1 MEKGAIMSEAKT
13 VVCYTQDDL
22 DSAFKA
28 LVADGGGEILLAP
41 GVDFEIVS
49 WDKDENNVN
58 PSISIKSLD
67 ADDPATVTAVRMQGI
82 ENVSFENLKIV
93 DLGNDSPYPS
103 SVIDLMSCRNITF
116 KNNVMEG
123 SAKGPPGT
131 TDNYEAASSAAVVK
145 WSDGVVFEN
154 NEISDFYHGLAFRDC
169 TDVDVIRNDIQGLQ
183 GDGIRIGGVSGMNV
197 QENHLHDMTG
207 STTDF
212 NHPDFIQLWG
222 FRTTVDNENITIS
235 NNILDASGGP
245 RYQLIFGHN
254 QNVEDGS
261 KVFENVLIE
270 NNLLFG
276 AHRNAIY
283 INDTNNATVR
293 NNTVLN
299 SSDVYIIEADGSTTP
314 STMVGM
320 IDIGG
325 TNAVV
330 ENNVAHI
337 VRNEG
342 DNIILGTGDDYKDHF
357 INIEAGGSGDLRDL
371 MLRPDSPLNGEAG
384 SSLTWFE
391 AAADDLL
398 AVADVT
404 VSKFD
409 QSEVTLTAEHSRSAT
424 GLAVDA
430 GAEFTW
436 IFGDGTEKK
445 GVTVKHDFGTTG
457 SHDYTLVVTL
467 PDGTKDQITRSIDID
482 SPFVFDLDLSGP
494 GLAEKADVGNDVVL
508 EGDATIVDGWV
519 EIGGRSRMEVER
531 SNDGLFNLSSFNL
544 GITLDREDG
553 MAGTFLDMPQTLT
566 ARIDAEGHVWFTM
579 VTDEGEYDLVS
590 GVAIFADEAAH
601 HLNFVYDGEQG
612 SLALLVDGKV
622 TDTVEAHG
630 TTNPKMYWGLTVGNT
645 WNDGLSAKV
654 RDVYLLRENLERD
667 GSAIED
673 ISSDAAPNF
682 LGHLFWDENG
692 VEAIKLDYSLSGIG
706 PWTAAGIN
714 ISENSLALTR
724 QNDVF
729 YEADGFSVEFT
740 LQMQDADSSG
750 TIAYLHNTLDLSLNE
765 SGQMVLRLQTSDGWE
780 QIATGPKDWD
790 GEAHK
795 VSIQYDSG
803 SNSLQLFIDDTLAAS
818 GEHSGTTAPVKYW
831 GLNFGHPWGG
841 DTVDALVNYITVS
854 DKPTV
859 QEGPHVIDGL
869 FDPAAHDL
877 PGEAILAFDFDGSK
891 LADLSGGGAQL
902 QSADADFVFSEAR
915 NSQVLDVSSDK
926 AALEVSKG
934 YEDLFGQDDFLFSLD
949 MKSDTSDGRNVFGIH
964 KAFHLDVVDDDLVFS
979 MTTSE
984 GRFEVSTDADVLA
997 DRDWHEVEIAY
1008 SDSLGQL
1015 RISVDGTVLDSI
1027 DASGTTPDAQ
1037 HWGLSVGRKWGN
1049 GFDGQIDDFAFMAD
1063 IGSDHFSIL

>member
-1 MEKGAIMSEAKT
+1 MEKGEIMSEAKS

-22 DSAFKA
+22 DSAFKS

-41 GVDFEIVS
+41 GVEFEIVA

-58 PSISIKSLD
+58 PNISVKSLD
-67 ADDPATVTAVRMQGI
+67 ADNPATVTAVRMQGI

-103 SVIDLMSCRNITF
+103 SVIDLMSCSNISF

-145 WSDGVVFEN
+145 WSDGVVFAN
-154 NEISDFYHGLAFRDC
+154 NEISNFYHGLAFRDC
-169 TDVDVIRNDIQGLQ
+169 TDVDVVRNDIQGLQ

-222 FRTTVDNENITIS
+222 FRTTVNNEDITMS

-261 KVFENVLIE
+261 KVFDNVLIE

-314 STMVGM
+314 SNMVGM

-342 DNIILGTGDDYKDHF
+342 DNVILGTGDDYKDHF
-357 INIEAGGSGDLRDL
+357 LNIEAGGSGDLRDL
-371 MLRPDSPLNGEAG
+371 MLRPDSPLNGESG

-391 AAADDLL
+391 ATADDLL

-424 GLAVDA
+424 GLAVDS

-436 IFGDGTEKK
+436 IFSDGTEKT
-445 GVTVKHDFGTTG
+445 GVTVTHDFETPGL
-457 SHDYTLVVTL
+457 HDYVLVATL
-467 PDGTKDQITRSIDID
+467 PDGSKDQIARSIHIS
-482 SPFVFDLDLSGP
+482 SPFVFDMDMSGATVADR
-494 GLAEKADVGNDVVL
+494 AEVGSNIVL
-508 EGDATIVDGWV
+508 KGDSLVEDGWL
-519 EIGGRSRMEVER
+519 EIGGRSRVEISR
-531 SNDGLFNLSSFNL
+531 TNDALFNLSSFNL
-544 GITLDREDG
+544 GITVDREDG
-553 MAGTFLDMPQTLT
+553 MAGTFLDLPNSLS
-566 ARIDAEGHVWFTM
+566 ARIDAEGHIWFTIE
-579 VTDEGEYDLVS
+579 TDEGEYELVS

-612 SLALLVDGKV
+612 SLALLVDGEL

-630 TTNPKMYWGLTVGNT
+630 TTNPKMFWGLTVGNT

-654 RDVYLLRENLERD
+654 RDIYLLRENLDRD
-667 GSAIED
+667 GSTIED
-673 ISSDAAPNF
+673 ISADAAPNF

-692 VEAIKLDYSLSGIG
+692 VEAVELDYSLSGVG
-706 PWTAAGIN
+706 PWTPAGIN
-714 ISENSLALTR
+714 ISQNSLALTR

-729 YEADGFSVEFT
+729 YEADSFSMEFS
-740 LQMQDADSSG
+740 LQLNDPSSSG
-750 TIAYLHNTLDLSLNE
+750 TIAYLHNTLDLALNE
-765 SGQMVLRLQTSDGWE
+765 SGQLVLRLKTSEGWE
-780 QIATGPKDWD
+780 QIASGPEDWG

-795 VSIQYDSG
+795 ISIQYDS
-803 SNSLQLFIDDTLAAS
+803 SENSLQLFIDDELAAS

-841 DTVDALVNYITVS
+841 NTVDALVNYILVS
-854 DKPTV
+854 DTPSLH
-859 QEGPHVIDGL
+859 EGPYVIDGL
-869 FDPAAHDL
+869 FDPAAHGLSGDTV
-877 PGEAILAFDFDGSK
+877 LAFDFEGSK
-891 LADLSGGGAQL
+891 LADLSGVGAQL
-902 QSADADFVFSEAR
+902 QSADGDFVFSEAR
-915 NSQVLDVSSDK
+915 ASQVLDVSSDK
-926 AALEVSKG
+926 AALEVTRG
-934 YEDLFGQDDFLFSLD
+934 YEGLYGQDDFVFSLD
-949 MKSDTSDGRNVFGIH
+949 MKSDASDGRNVFGIH
-964 KAFHLDVVDDDLVFS
+964 KAFQLDVVDDDLVFR
-979 MTTSE
+979 MTTQDGE
-984 GRFEVSTDADVLA
+984 FEVSTDGDVLA
-997 DRDWHEVEIAY
+997 DRDWHDVEIAY

-1015 RISVDGTVLDSI
+1015 RISVDGSLVDTT
-1027 DASGTTPDAQ
+1027 DASGTTHDMQ
-1037 HWGLSVGRKWGN
+1037 HWGLAIGRKWGN
-1049 GFDGQIDDFAFMAD
+1049 GFDGQIDDFVFMTDVGA
-1063 IGSDHFSIL
+1063 DHFSIL